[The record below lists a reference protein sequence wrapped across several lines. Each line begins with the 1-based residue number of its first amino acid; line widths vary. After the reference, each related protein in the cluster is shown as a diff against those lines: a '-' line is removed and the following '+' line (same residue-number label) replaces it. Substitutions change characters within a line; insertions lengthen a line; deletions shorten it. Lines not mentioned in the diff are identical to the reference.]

1 MAKHSARRNIRG
13 GVALGAVLTA
23 IGLTASAAYASAAP
37 GPLPTTCADALAA
50 YNTAQSNE
58 ATDKGKLDAANAEFD
73 AATKALAD
81 ARAAD
86 ATEDSK
92 TGAPADD
99 PAKPDAPD
107 AAKTAAEARAFKAG
121 EAQSAA
127 KTTYDADVAATAA
140 ARAQVNKPIT
150 DGGCAGIPGANGS
163 DGKPGVSGTAG
174 KDGIDAKIILAP
186 GMCARAIVTPDPSKL
201 VRIVTLIPCPAV
213 TPPAPPTET
222 QPGQP
227 ATVIPPAAPA
237 PAIQETHLP
246 VTH

>member
-58 ATDKGKLDAANAEFD
+58 ATDKGKLAN
-73 AATKALAD
+73 

-86 ATEDSK
+86 NTEDTNVDGTAK
-92 TGAPADD
+92 TD
-99 PAKPDAPD
+99 PAAPGD
-107 AAKTAAEARAFKAG
+107 SKDVALSS
-121 EAQSAA
+121 AQS
-127 KTTYDADVAATAA
+127 TYDADVAAGKAA
-140 ARAQVNKPIT
+140 KAEVNKPVSE
-150 DGGCAGIPGANGS
+150 GGCAGAPGR
-163 DGKPGVSGTAG
+163 KGV
-174 KDGIDAKIILAP
+174 DAKIILAP
-186 GMCARAIVTPDPSKL
+186 GMCAEAVVTPDPAKL
-201 VRIVTLIPCPAV
+201 VRIVTLIPCPPV
-213 TPPAPPTET
+213 VPPPAPPAAD
-222 QPGQP
+222 QPV
-227 ATVIPPAAPA
+227 TVIPPAAPA